1 MVRFILKR
9 KYHDEHSGMQSSHH
23 ETILCDVPEL
33 QAAMCRGGHSE
44 MGYDVTEFVGISI
57 EDVPAGSSGVGSH
70 VAQQP
75 QECNT
80 AISPRCHR

>member
-9 KYHDEHSGMQSSHH
+9 KYHDEYSGMQAFHH

-44 MGYDVTEFVGISI
+44 NGYDVTEFVGVSI
-57 EDVPAGSSGVGSH
+57 ENA
-70 VAQQP
+70 P
-75 QECNT
+75 QNT
-80 AISPRCHR
+80 MEQARTSANSASM

>member
-9 KYHDEHSGMQSSHH
+9 KYHDEHSGMQSFHH

-57 EDVPAGSSGVGSH
+57 EDAPAEISGAEPV
-70 VAQQP
+70 QRL
-75 QECNT
+75 T
-80 AISPRCHR
+80 AAGH